1 MPVPDGSG
9 RTAQEREAARVE
21 RERRRAAQAGEPGP
35 LPMDPG
41 PVDPAPADPAPADPA
56 PADPAPADRAP
67 ADRAPAD
74 ERLENVYALADPV
87 APGGDGASG
96 GDGDHA
102 TGEPDPERA
111 SGTRRISH
119 REGLASRR
127 DRAPRERSPRGRSPS
142 TRGRTRRP
150 RSPGPRTKHSW
161 LGRGVSLLFLA
172 LAAALIWF
180 AVQLFQPLGTSP
192 HGDVR
197 VVVPAKSTSSQ
208 IGDLL
213 AREGVISSSFFF
225 ELRATLAGERSSLRA
240 GVYHL
245 QKGMSYGA
253 VLTKLTTAPPA
264 AKVSALTIAEGRRRA
279 QISALLHTQHIRGS
293 YLAAT
298 RTTRLLNMRAYGL
311 RHAPSN
317 LEGFLFPDTYQLID
331 PIKIS
336 ALVTDQ
342 LRTFK
347 QQFGSLNL
355 GYAKRKHLTPYDV
368 LKIASL
374 IEAETPTAHDRP
386 LVASVIYNRLADGM
400 PLGLDSTTQYAT
412 GNFTKPLTV
421 SQLHSSSPY
430 NTRTH
435 TGLPPTPI
443 DNPGLASMQ
452 AAAHPAQT
460 HYLYFFA
467 TPCRRN
473 SVFASS
479 YRQFLSLGQ
488 KYAARHC

>member
-1 MPVPDGSG
+1 MADSGG
-9 RTAQEREAARVE
+9 RTAREREAARLE
-21 RERRRAAQAGEPGP
+21 RERRRGAQAGEPP
-35 LPMDPG
+35 ASPPAE
-41 PVDPAPADPAPADPA
+41 PAPE
-56 PADPAPADRAP
+56 RAERP
-67 ADRAPAD
+67 ERP
-74 ERLENVYALADPV
+74 ERLEPLGGGFSLAEPV
-87 APGGDGASG
+87 APSRDVDD
-96 GDGDHA
+96 DGDPA
-102 TGEPDPERA
+102 TGDHDIERA

-127 DRAPRERSPRGRSPS
+127 APQPRARSPRGRAPGS
-142 TRGRTRRP
+142 RRRP
-150 RSPGPRTKHSW
+150 RAPRQRAGHSW
-161 LGRGVSLLFLA
+161 LGRGVALA
-172 LAAALIWF
+172 LLVLAVALIWF
-180 AVQLFQPLGTSP
+180 AVQLFQPFSTSP

-213 AREGVISSSFFF
+213 TSDGVIPSSFFF
-225 ELRATLAGERSSLRA
+225 TLRATLAGERSSLRA

-245 QKGMSYGA
+245 QKGMSYSA
-253 VLTKLTTAPPA
+253 VLTKLTAAPPA

-279 QISALLHTQHIRGS
+279 QISGLLHEQHIKGN
-293 YLAAT
+293 YLAVT
-298 RTTRLLNMRAYGL
+298 RTTTLLNLRAYGL
-311 RHAPSN
+311 RHPPPN

-331 PIKIS
+331 PIKVS

-342 LRTFK
+342 LTTFK

-355 GYAKRKHLTPYDV
+355 RYAARKHLTPYDV

-460 HYLYFFA
+460 NYLYFFA

-488 KYAARHC
+488 KYAAKHC